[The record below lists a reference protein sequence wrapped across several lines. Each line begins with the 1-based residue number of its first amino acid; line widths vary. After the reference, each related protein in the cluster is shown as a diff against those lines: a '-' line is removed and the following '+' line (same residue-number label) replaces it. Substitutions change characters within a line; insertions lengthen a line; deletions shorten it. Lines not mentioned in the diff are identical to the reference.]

1 MTIDTLFAA
10 DGSRSRTC
18 RACECCVKLPS
29 PRRCGFVPGRRAA
42 TGRSS
47 DREEQRPG
55 GAATGRSRDREE
67 RSSREADGKPRQPPA
82 VELRPAGT
90 PEVRGARVPLSNRP
104 DVPLVITGPVE
115 HRCGSSGRHRSV
127 WTGLASEYA
136 ACCGTRYEDKL
147 HRLQNEIRC
156 RRKSQRCPCPVRGTR
171 NYFEVK

>member
-18 RACECCVKLPS
+18 RACECRVKLPS
-29 PRRCGFVPGRRAA
+29 PRRCGFVPGNGFVPGGAQRPGGAA

-55 GAATGRSRDREE
+55 GAATGRS
-67 RSSREADGKPRQPPA
+67 ATVGKHDGKPRQPPA

-90 PEVRGARVPLSNRP
+90 PEVRGARVTLSNRP
-104 DVPLVITGPVE
+104 DVPL
-115 HRCGSSGRHRSV
+115 GRLLPAQ
-127 WTGLASEYA
+127 WNIGA
-136 ACCGTRYEDKL
+136 ALRATQVSMDRAGEM
-147 HRLQNEIRC
+147 RC
-156 RRKSQRCPCPVRGTR
+156 RQKVTKMPAPVRGTR